1 MTVERRRLFDRDHLS
16 LVYPKT
22 SCPKTVPA
30 KVIAEMFFCELDPVY
45 SVPYI
50 LPSMVET
57 DPMTW
62 EPSVLELSFHGSV
75 HTLLI

>member
-1 MTVERRRLFDRDHLS
+1 
-16 LVYPKT
+16 
-22 SCPKTVPA
+22 
-30 KVIAEMFFCELDPVY
+30 VIAEMFFCELDPVY

-62 EPSVLELSFHGSV
+62 EPSVPELSFHGSV